1 MRAALRTRDG
11 EMLWSLRLLL
21 RRGVARSP
29 PRLFVAVER
38 PVSGTASSVMSRP
51 ATANMAA
58 NIMRRMFD
66 DGRRWAAK
74 TGSMLGALVG
84 CHGLM
89 IEEGGQLAV
98 AGCNKNVRGKSGTRF
113 RFRRFRIKPK
123 PRKWPRYPLLCEPY
137 PMASTETR
145 ACSGAA

>member
-38 PVSGTASSVMSRP
+38 PVSGTTSSAMSWP

-58 NIMRRMFD
+58 NFMRRMFD
-66 DGRRWAAK
+66 DSRRWAAK
-74 TGSMLGALVG
+74 TGSMMEALVG

-89 IEEGGQLAV
+89 IKEGGSGSPRCFGDGV
-98 AGCNKNVRGKSGTRF
+98 CNHKNVKCRAK
-113 RFRRFRIKPK
+113 KHP
-123 PRKWPRYPLLCEPY
+123 
-137 PMASTETR
+137 ETVTKQAFPALSR
-145 ACSGAA
+145 LKNLTVS